1 MSRKTMYIILTI
13 VGFSIILNT
22 GLIIAQQDETA
33 GQAAAPTASD
43 VQWLWGDVV
52 SVDIP
57 NKSFVVKYLDYDTDT
72 EKETSINVDEQTA
85 FENIKSLE
93 GINPKDTV
101 SIDYVVSAD
110 GKNIAKNISV
120 EKVEDEGALP
130 APETEVIPEKVGS
143 EPK

>member
-1 MSRKTMYIILTI
+1 MNRNTIYILVIIGFLIL
-13 VGFSIILNT
+13 LNT
-22 GLIIAQQDETA
+22 GFIIAQQDETA
-33 GQAAAPTASD
+33 GQTAAPTASD

-57 NKSFVVKYLDYDTDT
+57 NKSFVVKYLDYDTDI
-72 EKETSINVDEQTA
+72 EKEISINVDEQTA

-93 GINPKDTV
+93 EINPKDTV